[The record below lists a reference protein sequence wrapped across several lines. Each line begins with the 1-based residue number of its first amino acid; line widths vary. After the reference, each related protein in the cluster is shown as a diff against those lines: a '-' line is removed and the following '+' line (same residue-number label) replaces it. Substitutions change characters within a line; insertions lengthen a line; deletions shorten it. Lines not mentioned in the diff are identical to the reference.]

1 MTILIQNAMKS
12 SRKKSSKDKFGAEK
26 TVFDGIEFKSKL
38 ERFCYQ
44 KLKDA
49 NLDFGYETE
58 SVTLLPS
65 LKLSNVKVFCPKKRT
80 GGIVIVSELSQRKVV
95 PKMSYTPD
103 FLVKKGKYRIYIE
116 TKGKPNDAY
125 PYRKKLFIHQL
136 EHRKDKYEYI
146 FMEPHNNRQV
156 MWAIDFIT
164 KL

>member
-1 MTILIQNAMKS
+1 MKRL
-12 SRKKSSKDKFGAEK
+12 RKHTNNIYNAEK
-26 TVFDGIEFKSKL
+26 IIFDGITFKSKL

-44 KLKDA
+44 QLKA
-49 NLDFGYETE
+49 TKLDFGYETE
-58 SVTLLPS
+58 TVKLLAP

-80 GGIVIVSELSQRKVV
+80 AGIVIVSELSQRKIVS
-95 PKMSYTPD
+95 KMEYTPD
-103 FLVKKGKYRIYIE
+103 FVVKKGKYIIYIE
-116 TKGKPNDAY
+116 TKGKANDAY

-136 EHRKDKYEYI
+136 EHKKDKYEYI

>member
-1 MTILIQNAMKS
+1 MKS
-12 SRKKSSKDKFGAEK
+12 SRKNYNREKFNAEK
-26 TVFDGIEFKSKL
+26 VVFDGITFQSKL

-44 KLKDA
+44 KLKEA

-58 SVTLLPS
+58 SITLLPPM
-65 LKLSNVKVFCPKKRT
+65 KLSNVKVFCPKKRT
-80 GGIVIVSELSQRKVV
+80 GGTVIVSELSQRKTVA
-95 PKMSYTPD
+95 KTSYTPD

-136 EHRKDKYEYI
+136 ELRKDKYEYI